1 MVVTWWQLMVGVAA
15 LVLVSVDCQEYQI
28 GEDLT
33 LKTQGS
39 CPVVVDNKT
48 TFCAIP
54 ITDSCRNDSDCDEDV
69 KCCDNPCG
77 KYCANATIPFITE
90 KPGICPAL
98 LDARGVSCITSTTDE
113 CYQDADCPG
122 DDKCCVN
129 PCGKYCAPP
138 SKHFS
143 ASKPGI
149 CPTPFDPHTVFC
161 ARNSK
166 DWCSYDVECSGNLKC
181 CSNPCGKYCAT
192 PHPPAVGLHIPVS
205 TASTSPGAC
214 PTAPDPLQIVCSTP
228 ITDSCQHDNECREGL
243 KCCSNPCGKYC
254 AFSVRPEHLS
264 IARNEFCPVPPDP
277 RTTLCSLPIID
288 SCATDED
295 CDEDGECCDN
305 PCGKYCAGTIE
316 EIPYD
321 KPGFCPL
328 IITFGAC
335 STTNNQCKSDI
346 DCRGRSKCCRSK
358 CGTVCRFP
366 KNGWHFDFH
375 SLI

>member
-1 MVVTWWQLMVGVAA
+1 MVVTWWQLVVGVAA
-15 LVLVSVDCQEYQI
+15 LVFVSVDCQEYQNM
-28 GEDLT
+28 EDLT
-33 LKTQGS
+33 FKTQGACS
-39 CPVVVDNKT
+39 VVVDNKT
-48 TFCAIP
+48 TFCAPP

-77 KYCANATIPFITE
+77 KYCANTTMPFITE

-98 LDARGVSCITSTTDE
+98 LDAGGVSCITPTIDE
-113 CYQDADCPG
+113 CYQDVDCQG

-138 SKHFS
+138 SKHLA
-143 ASKPGI
+143 ASKP
-149 CPTPFDPHTVFC
+149 D
-161 ARNSK
+161 
-166 DWCSYDVECSGNLKC
+166 
-181 CSNPCGKYCAT
+181 
-192 PHPPAVGLHIPVS
+192 
-205 TASTSPGAC
+205 
-214 PTAPDPLQIVCSTP
+214 
-228 ITDSCQHDNECREGL
+228 
-243 KCCSNPCGKYC
+243 
-254 AFSVRPEHLS
+254 
-264 IARNEFCPVPPDP
+264 FCPVPPDP

-295 CDEDGECCDN
+295 CDEDGKCCDN

-335 STTNNQCKSDI
+335 STTHNQCKSDI

-366 KNGWHFDFH
+366 KNGWYFDFH